1 MQIMNPAQPESTI
14 NDQNG
19 ISSHP
24 NGYEKTAPVSAELK
38 TENGYRKSPE
48 HDVHA
53 DDFTGYSK
61 EISKDS
67 VAASGA
73 HAENLL
79 ADSVIYTD
87 KNILESDL
95 PELIVCYQDSTFHDV
110 KDICVDEGMP
120 AEDKCLT
127 DNLVSGNNTL
137 PSKNFRHTE
146 LTEEADTD
154 ISYEEDFKSS
164 PYKDFRENDSAEGV
178 DKGEDNLD
186 KDTAYNGD
194 SFQQKSSPESNKD
207 QNSASV
213 LTSQIQTDK
222 EEFTAVDKTDEI
234 AFNTPTSS
242 IQTGELECNAI
253 DKTAEIVRD
262 STLLSEDLC
271 GETSLESL
279 LKSAKGGED
288 KSSQQS
294 DEISGAHESPVRT
307 EASNRNS
314 LDDLLDSG
322 VISFNVESSKLS
334 PITIDEIDKTAIAQ
348 QLKSEKK
355 LINDDGISDSR
366 LVINDKIK
374 RDQGES
380 SFSVAG
386 PLADAVPYSGHV
398 PFSGSI
404 SLRSDSSTTSTRSFA
419 FPVLP
424 NEWNSSPVR
433 MAKADRRNYRRQRGC
448 FSRLL
453 CCRF

>member
-1 MQIMNPAQPESTI
+1 MHYTRTQLENCSQFTKNVLGQKISYVSFFFLLLSIFVQFINNQYQYLKNSNSCDAAQPESTI

-53 DDFTGYSK
+53 DDFTEYSK
-61 EISKDS
+61 EVSKDS
-67 VAASGA
+67 VAASGV

-127 DNLVSGNNTL
+127 DNLVSGNSTL
-137 PSKNFRHTE
+137 PSKNFRHTD

-207 QNSASV
+207 QNSASF
-213 LTSQIQTDK
+213 LMSQIQTDK

-234 AFNTPTSS
+234 ACNTPTSP

-253 DKTAEIVRD
+253 DKTTEIVRD
-262 STLLSEDLC
+262 STLSSEDLC

-294 DEISGAHESPVRT
+294 DEVSISCILCLP
-307 EASNRNS
+307 
-314 LDDLLDSG
+314 DC
-322 VISFNVESSKLS
+322 ISFPVFIFLLHVWTIHFQQNLLGVLFQSSGTKFK
-334 PITIDEIDKTAIAQ
+334 EVK
-348 QLKSEKK
+348 
-355 LINDDGISDSR
+355 
-366 LVINDKIK
+366 V
-374 RDQGES
+374 
-380 SFSVAG
+380 
-386 PLADAVPYSGHV
+386 
-398 PFSGSI
+398 
-404 SLRSDSSTTSTRSFA
+404 
-419 FPVLP
+419 
-424 NEWNSSPVR
+424 
-433 MAKADRRNYRRQRGC
+433 C
-448 FSRLL
+448 
-453 CCRF
+453 

>member
-53 DDFTGYSK
+53 DDFTEYSK
-61 EISKDS
+61 EVSKDS
-67 VAASGA
+67 VAASGV

-127 DNLVSGNNTL
+127 DNLVSGNSTL
-137 PSKNFRHTE
+137 PSKNFRHTD

-178 DKGEDNLD
+178 DK
-186 KDTAYNGD
+186 
-194 SFQQKSSPESNKD
+194 ESNKD
-207 QNSASV
+207 QNSASF
-213 LTSQIQTDK
+213 LMSQIQTDK

-234 AFNTPTSS
+234 ACNTPTSP

-253 DKTAEIVRD
+253 DKTTEIVRD
-262 STLLSEDLC
+262 STLSSEDLC